1 MMGDLLR
8 RGFRRN
14 QRILHAQAEGLS
26 HEQSLT
32 QTEYNVNCFNW
43 VLGHVVSGRSQL
55 LVRLFGVE
63 PIMSEEQAA
72 RYLRESDPI
81 TEDGP
86 GVMAFADLL
95 GLLDASEEAL
105 EAALTDVD
113 DEFMAE
119 ELSVEDGRMASR
131 AAQVMFTYFHDTYHI
146 GQTDL
151 LRQMAGF
158 SDKII

>member
-1 MMGDLLR
+1 MISHLLS

-14 QRILHAQAEGLS
+14 QRLVHSQAEGLTQ
-26 HEQSLT
+26 EESLA

-43 VLGHVVSGRSQL
+43 VLGHIVSSRGDILEL
-55 LVRLFGVE
+55 LGAERV
-63 PIMSEEQAA
+63 MNSEQAE

-86 GVMAFADLL
+86 GVLALAELL
-95 GLLDASEEAL
+95 TLLDTTEDAL
-105 EAALTDVD
+105 EAALDSAGH
-113 DEFMAE
+113 EYMAE
-119 ELSVEDGRMASR
+119 ELPVDGDRTDSR
-131 AAQVMFTYFHDTYHI
+131 AAQVMFGYFHDTYHT

-151 LRQMAGF
+151 LRQLSGR